1 MRQIRAARHAVT
13 ATRGLTPLDAAGDSG
28 DARGHPFY
36 WAGFILLGS

>member
-13 ATRGLTPLDAAGDSG
+13 ATRGLTPLDAAGGSG
-28 DARGHPFY
+28 ETRGHPFY